1 MLTAS
6 PLVPKEEAPAVS
18 AEAVKPLRIKSE
30 ELLGS
35 HREVIILHGSRE
47 YRLRR
52 TQSGKLILT
61 A

>member
-1 MLTAS
+1 MLNAP
-6 PLVPKEEAPAVS
+6 PLAPKEEAPAMS
-18 AEAVKPLRIKSE
+18 AEAAKPLRIKSE

-35 HREVIILHGSRE
+35 RREVVILHGGRE

-52 TQSGKLILT
+52 TQTGKLILT